1 MIADQVRFN
10 NTIAKFDSVN
20 SQDPNIIKVNDVDY
34 PKELVYSKRLSEML
48 QRYQPDASEALQLA
62 ARAQHIERWVMPRSD
77 YPMTKP
83 GYMQWRG
90 KLKLYH
96 AKVAEHIM
104 RENDYDD
111 ATIAQVASL
120 IKKEDLRTNPDMQT
134 LEDVIV
140 LSFLTHDLEAFV
152 EKYKDYPEK
161 KFIDILRKSYKK
173 MSAKGQAAA
182 LNLITIPEHLLPVVQ
197 KAVG

>member
-1 MIADQVRFN
+1 MNQERFN
-10 NTIAKFDSVN
+10 NTIARFDAVN
-20 SQDPNIIKVNDVDY
+20 AEDPNTMTINGVDR
-34 PKELVYSKRLSEML
+34 PKELVYAERLTEML
-48 QRYQPDASEALQLA
+48 QAYAPDASEALRLA

-104 RENDYDD
+104 RENGYDD
-111 ATIAQVASL
+111 ATITQVASL
-120 IKKEDLRTNPDMQT
+120 IKKEGLRTNPDTQT

-140 LSFLTHDLEAFV
+140 LAFLAHDLEAFV

-173 MSAKGQAAA
+173 MSEKGQAAA
-182 LNLITIPEHLLPVVQ
+182 LNLITIPEHLRPVVQ
-197 KAVG
+197 KAVS

>member
-1 MIADQVRFN
+1 MTKARFD
-10 NTIAKFDSVN
+10 NTIAAIDAIN
-20 SQDPNIIKVNDVDY
+20 SQDPNKITINGTQY
-34 PKELVYSKRLSEML
+34 PKELLYSKRLTEML
-48 QRYQPDASEALQLA
+48 HRYQPNASEALQLA

-104 RENDYDD
+104 RENGYSDEMVL
-111 ATIAQVASL
+111 TVTSL
-120 IKKEDLRTNPDMQT
+120 IKKENLKSSTEAQT

-140 LSFLTHDLEAFV
+140 LAFLEHDLEAFV

-173 MSAKGQAAA
+173 MSLKGQQAA
-182 LNLITIPEHLLPVVQ
+182 LSLITIPEHLMPVVK
-197 KAVG
+197 KAVT

>member
-1 MIADQVRFN
+1 MTKARFD
-10 NTIAKFDSVN
+10 NTIAAIDAIN
-20 SQDPNIIKVNDVDY
+20 SQDPNKITINGTQY
-34 PKELVYSKRLSEML
+34 PKELLYSKRLTEML
-48 QRYQPDASEALQLA
+48 QRYLPNASEALQIA

-104 RENDYDD
+104 RENGYTDEMVS
-111 ATIAQVASL
+111 QVGSL
-120 IKKEDLRTNPDMQT
+120 IKKENLKNNADAQA

-140 LSFLTHDLEAFV
+140 LAFLAHDLEAFV
-152 EKYKDYPEK
+152 EKYKEYPEK

-173 MSAKGQAAA
+173 MSTKGQQAA
-182 LNLITIPEHLLPVVQ
+182 LSAITIPEHLMPVVK
-197 KAVG
+197 KAVA

>member
-1 MIADQVRFN
+1 MTKAQFD
-10 NTIAKFDSVN
+10 NTIAAIDAIN
-20 SQDPNIIKVNDVDY
+20 TQDPNKITINGTQY
-34 PKELVYSKRLSEML
+34 PKELLYSKRLTEML
-48 QRYQPDASEALQLA
+48 QRYLPNASEALQIA

-104 RENDYDD
+104 RENGYTDEMVS
-111 ATIAQVASL
+111 QVGSL
-120 IKKEDLRTNPDMQT
+120 IKKENLKNNADAQA

-140 LSFLTHDLEAFV
+140 LAFLAHDLEAFV
-152 EKYKDYPEK
+152 EKYKEYPEK

-173 MSAKGQAAA
+173 MSPKGQQAA
-182 LNLITIPEHLLPVVQ
+182 LSLITIPEHLMPVVK
-197 KAVG
+197 KAVA